1 MGNLCQGQLLHIGR
15 LGLLDQD
22 FEREWNEEMS
32 IALVELWLELD
43 PVQTKGVQERWKA
56 FHQAKDADGQAGP
69 EGKDGPKHNSTI
81 PKHRK
86 WFQFKLEVKSNCK
99 ANNLVL

>member
-32 IALVELWLELD
+32 IALVEL
-43 PVQTKGVQERWKA
+43 
-56 FHQAKDADGQAGP
+56 
-69 EGKDGPKHNSTI
+69 
-81 PKHRK
+81 
-86 WFQFKLEVKSNCK
+86 
-99 ANNLVL
+99 